1 MCKEKK
7 RVSVQWNW
15 SVVYSCDRLG
25 LTSLAYLW
33 ERNQKELLAEMADSG
48 VNAILIKV
56 AAMGLGEK
64 DLGRTIGEMY
74 PKLLQLVNTEMEG
87 QSGYWTYMSL
97 L

>member
-1 MCKEKK
+1 M
-7 RVSVQWNW
+7 
-15 SVVYSCDRLG
+15 YSCDRLG

>member
-1 MCKEKK
+1 
-7 RVSVQWNW
+7 
-15 SVVYSCDRLG
+15 
-25 LTSLAYLW
+25 
-33 ERNQKELLAEMADSG
+33 MAGSG

-87 QSGYWTYMSL
+87 QSGY
-97 L
+97 

>member
-1 MCKEKK
+1 M
-7 RVSVQWNW
+7 
-15 SVVYSCDRLG
+15 YSCDRLG

-87 QSGYWTYMSL
+87 QSGY
-97 L
+97 

>member
-1 MCKEKK
+1 
-7 RVSVQWNW
+7 
-15 SVVYSCDRLG
+15 VYSCDRLG

-87 QSGYWTYMSL
+87 QSGY
-97 L
+97 